1 MREID
6 SPPLASTREGCTRRL
21 HNGASEKSAKSK
33 LVPLAG
39 LEPARCCHHL
49 IFSQVSEVSWSFPC
63 VPEDA
68 VALDYRLILWDGDY
82 RGDP

>member
-39 LEPARCCHHL
+39 TSLGA
-49 IFSQVSEVSWSFPC
+49 
-63 VPEDA
+63 
-68 VALDYRLILWDGDY
+68 
-82 RGDP
+82 

>member
-33 LVPLAG
+33 LVPW
-39 LEPARCCHHL
+39 PDSNQH
-49 IFSQVSEVSWSFPC
+49 
-63 VPEDA
+63 D
-68 VALDYRLILWDGDY
+68 VATT
-82 RGDP
+82 

>member
-49 IFSQVSEVSWSFPC
+49 ILSQVSEISSSFLSVPC
-63 VPEDA
+63 A
-68 VALDYRLILWDGDY
+68 VNPVDK
-82 RGDP
+82 